1 MIEILGTIAACL
13 TTASFVPQA
22 IKTIRTRD
30 VSGISLLMY
39 IMLLI
44 GAVLWAIYGFTLG
57 LYPVWIANVTLT
69 FFVLIILVIKVQETR
84 KAKRAVKP

>member
-1 MIEILGTIAACL
+1 MIEILGTVAAVL

-30 VSGISLLMY
+30 VSGISLTMY
-39 IMLLI
+39 VMLLI

-57 LYPVWIANVTLT
+57 LLPVWIANVTLT
-69 FFVLIILVIKVQETR
+69 FFVLIILVIKVQELN
-84 KAKRAVKP
+84 KSAK

>member
-1 MIEILGTIAACL
+1 MEILGTVAAFL

-39 IMLLI
+39 LMLFM
-44 GAVLWAIYGFTLG
+44 GGVLWAVYGLHHE
-57 LYPVWIANVTLT
+57 LYPVWIANVVMT
-69 FFVLIILVIKVQETR
+69 FFVLIILVIKVQEMG
-84 KAKRAVKP
+84 KSPN

>member
-1 MIEILGTIAACL
+1 MEFLGTVAAVL

-39 IMLLI
+39 LMLLA
-44 GAVLWAIYGFTLG
+44 GGVLWAIYGFHHD
-57 LYPVWIANVTLT
+57 LYPVWIANVVMTC
-69 FFVLIILVIKVQETR
+69 FVTIILVIKVQETR
-84 KAKRAVKP
+84 RVSAPKKE

>member
-1 MIEILGTIAACL
+1 MMEILGTVAAFL

-39 IMLLI
+39 IMLLAGGI
-44 GAVLWAIYGFTLG
+44 LWALYGLHHK
-57 LYPVWIANVTLT
+57 LYPVWIANVVMS
-69 FFVLIILVIKVQETR
+69 FFVLIILVIKVQEMR
-84 KAKRAVKP
+84 KTSE

>member
-1 MIEILGTIAACL
+1 MEILGTVAAVL

-39 IMLLI
+39 IMLLL
-44 GAVLWAIYGFTLG
+44 GAILWAIYGFHHG
-57 LYPVWIANVTLT
+57 LYPVWIANVTMT
-69 FFVLIILVIKVQETR
+69 FFVLIILVIKVQEMR
-84 KAKRAVKP
+84 KAKT